1 MRPSPL
7 PPYRLSEFK
16 PQHVNLRDGEKPMIV
31 CPECE
36 TWRIVRRG
44 MVWPHHPRKE
54 GLKKGE
60 RAPRCSGS
68 ARRIIFDITVEQWG
82 AALVEGEREAGA
94 RRSAQQFHKP
104 APPAG
109 QPVHRMAYTAQM
121 SPLERARQAIARH
134 QTSCKNCGNRFPCRM
149 PKVLAER
156 EAGRSGLAA
165 LERALAAVARHR
177 RGCADCRRG
186 HYCPLGYELAERKSW
201 TEQTRES
208 VTSQQTREQ
217 REERSWERGR
227 EAQQSRRRA
236 QQWRQ
241 VLPAVQRTDRERRG
255 QLLQQDELQGTRRR
269 FKAGRVRQNTAANG
283 RKASRH

>member
-1 MRPSPL
+1 MRISKL
-7 PPYRLSEFK
+7 PPYRLSDFR
-16 PQHVNLRDGEKPMIV
+16 PQHLNLRDGEVQTLK

-36 TWRIVRRG
+36 SWRSISRG
-44 MVWPHHPRKE
+44 ALTPHYPEPQK
-54 GLKKGE
+54 
-60 RAPRCSGS
+60 RCSGS

-94 RRSAQQFHKP
+94 RRSRQQFHKP

-134 QTSCKNCGNRFPCRM
+134 QASCKNCRNCVPCRM

-165 LERALAAVARHR
+165 LERAHAAVARHR
-177 RGCADCRRG
+177 RGCAECRHG

-217 REERSWERGR
+217 QEERSRERGR
-227 EAQQSRRRA
+227 EGQQSRRRV

-241 VLPAVQRTDRERRG
+241 ALPAVERTDRERRE
-255 QLLQQDELQGTRRR
+255 QLLRQDQLQGPHRR
-269 FKAGRVRQNTAANG
+269 FKAGPVRQTPIAKG
-283 RKASRH
+283 RNAS